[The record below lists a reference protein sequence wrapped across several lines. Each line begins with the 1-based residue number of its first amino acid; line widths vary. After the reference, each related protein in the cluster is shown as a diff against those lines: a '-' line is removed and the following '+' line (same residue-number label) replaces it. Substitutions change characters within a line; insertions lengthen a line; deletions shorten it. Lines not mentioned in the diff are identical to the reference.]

1 MWPKQDLEHLTS
13 ENITSVL
20 PGNKHNPEK
29 TETTKKTEWASL
41 LTSYEVKSQ
50 IFSFL
55 TPKSYPPALLQY
67 SKCLYQKFGTLHC
80 LSTNNI
86 KVV

>member
-29 TETTKKTEWASL
+29 TETTKKKEWASL
-41 LTSYEVKSQ
+41 LTSYEVK
-50 IFSFL
+50 FL
-55 TPKSYPPALLQY
+55 A
-67 SKCLYQKFGTLHC
+67 F
-80 LSTNNI
+80 
-86 KVV
+86 